1 MPALLIDAP
10 IPEFEAAPL
19 ATPVM
24 RVPPEWIDYNGHM
37 NVAYYSMAFDKSSDT
52 IFDDVL
58 GIGGDY
64 AKQLKMGP
72 MILQQ
77 QIHFVGE
84 LLEGERFQCFWQL
97 LDWDAKRLHFF
108 GEMRNLEDGSVAAL
122 TETMGMNVDL
132 VARRSAPYPDWAF
145 ARIEALG
152 RAHASLP
159 RPPQAGSV
167 IGIRRKG

>member
-1 MPALLIDAP
+1 MSELLIDAP
-10 IPEFEAAPL
+10 IPTFETAPL
-19 ATPVM
+19 ATPEM

-37 NVAYYSMAFDKSSDT
+37 NVAYYSMAFDKSSDV
-52 IFDDVL
+52 IFDEVL
-58 GIGGDY
+58 GVGGAY
-64 AKQLKMGP
+64 AEQLKMGP

-108 GEMRNLEDGSVAAL
+108 GEMKNLEDGSTAAY

-132 VARRSAPYPDWAF
+132 VKRRSAPYPDWAL

-152 RAHASLP
+152 KAHAPLP
-159 RPPQAGSV
+159 RPELAGSG